1 LKYRKINIFN
11 LLELTDLVRIRTRSV
26 SFCRKINIGA
36 RIDKLEQ
43 NYCIFDKKEGVSLDQ
58 ELEFQRFVQKVH
70 KKTGLDLSQYKQKQ
84 MERRIR
90 SLMKSNNLDSL
101 DHYYALIDK
110 SKEHFEKF
118 MDHLTIN
125 VSEFFRNPVQWEYLQ
140 KNILLRLAQGKES
153 LNVWSAGCSTG
164 EEPYS
169 LAIILNEAMS
179 HKKFVIHATDLD
191 LEVLRKANIGSYHIK
206 ALTNLENRLVAK
218 YFTLQDSN
226 YVVKDELKKNIRFY
240 QNNLLKDQ
248 FEKNFDL
255 ILCRNVV
262 IYFTEETKFE
272 LYKSI
277 FAALKPGGVF
287 FTGNTEQIFR
297 SKEIGF
303 QSIAPFF
310 YQKPDLI

>member
-1 LKYRKINIFN
+1 
-11 LLELTDLVRIRTRSV
+11 
-26 SFCRKINIGA
+26 
-36 RIDKLEQ
+36 
-43 NYCIFDKKEGVSLDQ
+43 LDQ
-58 ELEFQRFVQKVH
+58 ELEFQRFVQKVY

-90 SLMKSNNLDSL
+90 SLMKANNLDSL
-101 DHYYALIDK
+101 DHYFSLIDK
-110 SKEHFEKF
+110 SKELFDKF

-125 VSEFFRNPVQWEYLQ
+125 VSEFFRNPAQWDYLQ
-140 KNILLRLAQGKES
+140 KNVLPKLAHGKES
-153 LNVWSAGCSTG
+153 LKVWSAGCSTG

-169 LAIILNEAMS
+169 LAIMLSEFMI

-191 LEVLRKANIGSYHIK
+191 TEVLRKANIGSYNVK
-206 ALTNLENRLVAK
+206 AVANLENRLVAK
-218 YFTLQDSN
+218 YFVLQGAN
-226 YVVKDELKKNIRFY
+226 YVVKDELKKNIRFV

-248 FEKNFDL
+248 FEKNYDL

-272 LYKSI
+272 LYKRF

-297 SKEIGF
+297 AKEIGF
-303 QSIAPFF
+303 QPMAPFF
-310 YQKPDLI
+310 YQKPDLLEDVR